1 MSEMKALLLWV
12 FREILLTALP
22 QVPHD
27 EPPEYGRHAV
37 RPAGRG
43 RLGLRA
49 DGGIA
54 AARAWDGVQRGLL
67 RAHRQDGEVSV
78 T

>member
-1 MSEMKALLLWV
+1 MSEMKALLLWM

-49 DGGIA
+49 DGGLA
-54 AARAWDGVQRGLL
+54 AARAWDGVQHGLL